1 LEAARE
7 YVRNLIAS
15 GGEITLSVHLP
26 GRVNL
31 GDSFDANKLLRIG
44 RLGVEL
50 SVEVFPEMN

>member
-1 LEAARE
+1 M
-7 YVRNLIAS
+7 IAS